1 MSYYSTPEGKDPHL
15 WHTARKR
22 ASFKSHLLIYLL
34 VNAGLW
40 LLWYFTGARTYGT
53 SIPWPAWSTFG
64 WGIGLVSH
72 YIGAY
77 HSGGHNAV
85 EKEYEKLTKN
95 QPK

>member
-1 MSYYSTPEGKDPHL
+1 MKGFTRDDYRKSFAKMVEL
-15 WHTARKR
+15 ARVL
-22 ASFKSHLLIYLL
+22 HE
-34 VNAGLW
+34 AGVPIV
-40 LLWYFTGARTYGT
+40 GGT
-53 SIPWPAWSTFG
+53 DG